1 MPAKLL
7 MLQGTASSVGKSLLT
22 AALCRILRQDGYDV
36 APFKAQNMS
45 NNSYVTREGG
55 EMGRA
60 QVVQAQAAGI
70 EPHVDMNP
78 ILLKP
83 EAEARSQVVVLGRAT
98 ESLPARA
105 YYQRK
110 AALRP
115 VVLAALARLRARYEV
130 VVMEGAGS
138 PAEINLRSGD
148 LVNMGLA
155 RAVDAP
161 VLLVGD
167 IDRGGVFA
175 HLVGT
180 MELLEP
186 EDRALV
192 RGTIIN
198 KFRGDPSLLG
208 DALRVVE
215 GRTGVP
221 VLGVVPFLPRHGVP
235 EEDSVAL
242 EGGHGL
248 ATPGSGAVD
257 IAVVQPP
264 LIANFT
270 DFEALA
276 AHPGVRLRYV
286 ATAAEFGDPHIVI
299 LPGSKST
306 VADLGYLRA
315 QGLDLAVCRVAAAG
329 RLVLGVC
336 GGYQMLGER
345 ILDPDGVE
353 SSEAETPGLG
363 LLPVTTTFGPE
374 KTTVQVTGRVAAPHG
389 VLAHAAGATVTG
401 YEIHNGVTVVA
412 PGVAS
417 AFLVTN
423 GGVAPAR
430 PDGAINA
437 AGNVAGTYIHGLF
450 DDPGF
455 RRALIAAVAAASG
468 LLPADGPAAPSLDEV
483 YDRLAGHVRSS
494 LDINRIYRI
503 AGLRE

>member
-22 AALCRILRQDGYDV
+22 AALCRILRQDGFSV

-115 VVLAALARLRARYEV
+115 VVLQALARLRARYEV
-130 VVMEGAGS
+130 VMIEGAGS

-155 RAVDAP
+155 REVDAP

-186 EDRALV
+186 GDRALV

-208 DALRVVE
+208 DALRLVE
-215 GRTGVP
+215 RRTGVP
-221 VLGVVPFLPRHGVP
+221 VLGVVPFLPQHGVP

-242 EGGHGL
+242 NGGPNGRLDGGHGSG
-248 ATPGSGAVD
+248 AAVAGAVD

-264 LIANFT
+264 RIANFT
-270 DFEALA
+270 DFGALA

-286 ATAAEFGDPHIVI
+286 ATAAEFGEPHIVI

-306 VADLGYLRA
+306 VADLDYLRA
-315 QGLDLAVCRVAAAG
+315 QGLDLAVCRAAAAG
-329 RLVLGVC
+329 RLVVGVC

-345 ILDPDGVE
+345 IRDPDGVE
-353 SSEAETPGLG
+353 SSQRETVGLG
-363 LLPVTTTFGPE
+363 LLPVSTTFSPE
-374 KTTVQVTGRVAAPHG
+374 KTTIQVSGRVAAARG

-401 YEIHNGVTVVA
+401 YEIHNGVTAAA
-412 PGVAS
+412 PGVAP
-417 AFLVTN
+417 AFLVT
-423 GGVAPAR
+423 
-430 PDGAINA
+430 
-437 AGNVAGTYIHGLF
+437 
-450 DDPGF
+450 
-455 RRALIAAVAAASG
+455 
-468 LLPADGPAAPSLDEV
+468 
-483 YDRLAGHVRSS
+483 
-494 LDINRIYRI
+494 
-503 AGLRE
+503 